1 MQQTKFI
8 MKWYFVE
15 LFISDMDEI
24 NPKVSYKAI
33 LVYTFGNE
41 KKVRV
46 LLQDYFK
53 QYNLKIE
60 LNSICGLSYSEYETF
75 SEHILK
81 LIENEKR
88 GCLQ

>member
-1 MQQTKFI
+1 

-15 LFISDMDEI
+15 LFISEHEEI
-24 NPKVSYKAI
+24 NPKVSNKSF

-41 KKVRV
+41 KKLRV
-46 LLQDYFK
+46 LLVDYFK
-53 QYNLKIE
+53 QYNLKIDIE
-60 LNSICGLSYSEYETF
+60 SICGISYSEYEAF

>member
-1 MQQTKFI
+1 
-8 MKWYFVE
+8 MKWYIVE
-15 LFISDMDEI
+15 LLISDTDEI
-24 NPKVSYKAI
+24 NPKMSYKTI

-41 KKVRV
+41 NKVKE
-46 LLQDYFK
+46 LLKDYFK

-60 LNSICGLSYSEYETF
+60 LNNICGLSYSEFETF

-81 LIENEKR
+81 LVENEKR

>member
-1 MQQTKFI
+1 

-15 LFISDMDEI
+15 LFISDTDEI
-24 NPKVSYKAI
+24 NPKTSFKTF

-41 KKVRV
+41 NKVMV
-46 LLQDYFK
+46 LLNEYFQK
-53 QYNLKIE
+53 YNLKIE
-60 LNSICGLSYSEYETF
+60 MNSICGLSFSEYEIF
-75 SEHILK
+75 SEHIIK